1 MPCFQILGGESEPC
15 QGCSAAR
22 TFLSGKVERGMR
34 IQRLPGGEVRY
45 LDLVTAPLR
54 DGLGHVH
61 QVLEVARDI
70 TELVEMQERLKQ
82 SAAWLEES
90 HAALLTKTEELEQ
103 ANQALREAQTQLVEK
118 ERLAAVGQVVAGL
131 HHEILNPLTGILG
144 ALQVIK
150 QEGIVQ
156 PKKSEAIAEA
166 ESEIRKIERL
176 IRQLGAL
183 RRTTGSPYVGD
194 TTMLDL
200 ELSCGEE
207 TA

>member
-1 MPCFQILGGESEPC
+1 M
-15 QGCSAAR
+15 
-22 TFLSGKVERGMR
+22 
-34 IQRLPGGEVRY
+34 
-45 LDLVTAPLR
+45 
-54 DGLGHVH
+54 
-61 QVLEVARDI
+61 
-70 TELVEMQERLKQ
+70 
-82 SAAWLEES
+82 
-90 HAALLTKTEELEQ
+90 
-103 ANQALREAQTQLVEK
+103 EK